1 MGESMGSRKKE
12 IPLEELIAMDT
23 APKELIN
30 ELQRINAMVQVQKIH
45 IQDIEKDYNKLR
57 RAFSDLLD
65 VHNELRERS
74 GMDYDRTQTDYD
86 WFEKA
91 GILD

>member
-1 MGESMGSRKKE
+1 ME
-12 IPLEELIAMDT
+12 T
-23 APKELIN
+23 APKDLMT
-30 ELQRINAMVQVQKIH
+30 ELQRLSATVQVQKIH
-45 IQDIEKDYNKLR
+45 IQENDKQFTKLR

-86 WFEKA
+86 WLEKA

>member
-1 MGESMGSRKKE
+1 MKME
-12 IPLEELIAMDT
+12 T
-23 APKELIN
+23 APKDLMT
-30 ELQRINAMVQVQKIH
+30 ELQRLSATVQVQKIH
-45 IQDIEKDYNKLR
+45 IQENDKQFTKLR

-65 VHNELRERS
+65 VHNDLRERS

>member
-1 MGESMGSRKKE
+1 MKME
-12 IPLEELIAMDT
+12 T
-23 APKELIN
+23 APKDLIT
-30 ELQRINAMVQVQKIH
+30 ELQRLSATVQVQKIH
-45 IQDIEKDYNKLR
+45 IHENDKQYNKLR

>member
-1 MGESMGSRKKE
+1 MIME
-12 IPLEELIAMDT
+12 T
-23 APKELIN
+23 APQDLIN
-30 ELQRINAMVQVQKIH
+30 ELKRLAATVQVQKVH
-45 IQDIEKDYNKLR
+45 IQQNDKQYTQLR
-57 RAFSDLLD
+57 TAFADLLD
-65 VHNELRERS
+65 RHNELRDRT

>member
-1 MGESMGSRKKE
+1 MPKKME
-12 IPLEELIAMDT
+12 N
-23 APKELIN
+23 APKDLIT
-30 ELQRINAMVQVQKIH
+30 ELQRLSATVQVQKVHIH
-45 IQDIEKDYNKLR
+45 ETDKQYNKLR

-65 VHNELRERS
+65 QHNELRERS

>member
-1 MGESMGSRKKE
+1 MIME
-12 IPLEELIAMDT
+12 T
-23 APKELIN
+23 APKDLMT
-30 ELQRINAMVQVQKIH
+30 ELQRLSATVQVQKIH
-45 IQDIEKDYNKLR
+45 IQENDKQFTKLR

-86 WFEKA
+86 WLEKA

>member
-1 MGESMGSRKKE
+1 
-12 IPLEELIAMDT
+12 
-23 APKELIN
+23 
-30 ELQRINAMVQVQKIH
+30 
-45 IQDIEKDYNKLR
+45 
-57 RAFSDLLD
+57 LD
-65 VHNELRERS
+65 RHNELRDRT

>member
-1 MGESMGSRKKE
+1 MGSRKKE
-12 IPLEELIAMDT
+12 IPLEELIAMDN

-91 GILD
+91 FIID

>member
-1 MGESMGSRKKE
+1 ME
-12 IPLEELIAMDT
+12 T
-23 APKELIN
+23 APKDLIT
-30 ELQRINAMVQVQKIH
+30 EIQRLSATVQVQKIH
-45 IQDIEKDYNKLR
+45 IQENDKQFTKLR

-86 WFEKA
+86 WLEKA

>member
-1 MGESMGSRKKE
+1 MTME
-12 IPLEELIAMDT
+12 T
-23 APKELIN
+23 APQDLIN
-30 ELQRINAMVQVQKIH
+30 ELRRLAATVQVQKIH
-45 IQDIEKDYNKLR
+45 IQENDKQYTQLR
-57 RAFSDLLD
+57 TAFADLLD
-65 VHNELRERS
+65 QHNELRERS

>member
-1 MGESMGSRKKE
+1 MKME
-12 IPLEELIAMDT
+12 T
-23 APKELIN
+23 APKDLFSELTR
-30 ELQRINAMVQVQKIH
+30 LSATVQVQNID
-45 IQDIEKDYNKLR
+45 IQENDKQYTKLR

-74 GMDYDRTQTDYD
+74 GMDYDRTQTNYD

>member
-1 MGESMGSRKKE
+1 MKME
-12 IPLEELIAMDT
+12 T
-23 APKELIN
+23 APKDLIT
-30 ELQRINAMVQVQKIH
+30 ELQRLSATVQVQKIH
-45 IQDIEKDYNKLR
+45 IQENDKQFTKLR

-65 VHNELRERS
+65 VHNDLRERS

-86 WFEKA
+86 WLEKA

>member
-1 MGESMGSRKKE
+1 MGSRKKE
-12 IPLEELIAMDT
+12 IPLEELTAMDT

-30 ELQRINAMVQVQKIH
+30 ELQRITAMVQVQKIH

>member
-1 MGESMGSRKKE
+1 MIME
-12 IPLEELIAMDT
+12 T
-23 APKELIN
+23 APQDLIN
-30 ELQRINAMVQVQKIH
+30 ELRRLAATVEVQKIH
-45 IQDIEKDYNKLR
+45 ILQNDKQYTQLR
-57 RAFSDLLD
+57 TAFADLLD
-65 VHNELRERS
+65 RHNELRDRT